1 MTDTATP
8 AISVRGLW
16 KVFGPRADKIVGTP
30 FANLTRDE
38 LLRKTG
44 CTAAVRDVTFD
55 VAPGEIVGLVGESG
69 SGKSTVAQAA
79 MRVLPPPGV
88 ITGGRVLFEGRDLFD
103 LDDAALRAIRWKKIS
118 WVMQSALDALNPVLT
133 IEAQLLDVLHRT
145 ELRGEAAR
153 ARAAEL
159 LSLVALPSTTLRRHP
174 HELSGGMRQRVSIA
188 MALALSPSLMV
199 LDEPTT
205 ALDVVVE
212 RDLLREVLALR
223 ERLGFAVLFIGHDL
237 GRIVEFADRLVLL
250 YGGRVAEVID
260 ADGFATRAR
269 HPYARQLFAA
279 MPSLTSTATAPGI
292 PGTPPSLRS
301 PPSGCRFH
309 PRCGRASEACAT
321 TAPPLVR
328 IGDEAYAC
336 HHPHD
341 DI

>member
-1 MTDTATP
+1 MTTP
-8 AISVRGLW
+8 LLSITDLSVSFIDDSGE
-16 KVFGPRADKIVGTP
+16 VRALDRVS
-30 FANLTRDE
+30 
-38 LLRKTG
+38 
-44 CTAAVRDVTFD
+44 FD
-55 VAPGEIVGLVGESG
+55 IAPGEIVGLVGESG

-79 MRVLPPPGV
+79 MRVLPAPGV
-88 ITGGRVLFEGRDLFD
+88 ITNGSVLFNSIDLLT
-103 LDDAALRAIRWKKIS
+103 LDDDALQQLRWRHIS

-133 IEAQLLDVLHRT
+133 IKAQLFDVLVRAD
-145 ELRGEAAR
+145 LVGEAAL
-153 ARAAEL
+153 ARAVEL
-159 LSLVALPSTTLRRHP
+159 LRLVGLKAPVLQQYP

-188 MALALSPSLMV
+188 MALALSPSLLV

-223 ERLGFAVLFIGHDL
+223 EQLGFSVLFIGHDL

-279 MPSLTSTATAPGI
+279 MPSLTSAAALPGI
-292 PGTPPSLRS
+292 PGVPPSLRS

-309 PRCGRASEACAT
+309 PRCSVATELCST
-321 TAPPLVR
+321 TAPPLVQ
-328 IGDEAYAC
+328 IGAGEAVAC
-336 HHPHD
+336 HHPFS
-341 DI
+341 